1 MPRAWAVDLV
11 EKSQSMFESVL
22 AQLVA
27 GSETVTRRTE
37 GVAFLRALKE
47 LYALAGVIYCCINI
61 PVDLRAKRY
70 AHYLFSDSAVA
81 HCLGQRLISPDFIG
95 QVMAEDIPRPAD
107 PPHDA
112 ADSVETDRLEA
123 PTLSFSLP
131 QRVGESAI
139 FRAVVSV
146 AGAEWQERRDVLAHE
161 LQVLASYF
169 HGHILR
175 VNGKDTG
182 QDILISARELDCLKW
197 TAAGKTAW
205 EASVILGISER
216 TVRFHLNA
224 AREKL
229 NCTTTTQAVAKA
241 VANRLIDI

>member
-1 MPRAWAVDLV
+1 ML
-11 EKSQSMFESVL
+11 ESML

-27 GSETVTRRTE
+27 GSETVTRREE

-47 LYALAGVIYCCINI
+47 LYALAGVTYCCINI
-61 PVDLRAKRY
+61 PVDPRAKRY
-70 AHYLFSDSAVA
+70 AHYLFSDGTVT
-81 HCLGQRLISPDFIG
+81 HCLSHKLISPDFIE
-95 QVMAEDIPRPAD
+95 QAMAEEAPRPVD
-107 PPHDA
+107 PLHDA
-112 ADSVETDRLEA
+112 AEPVETDGPAA
-123 PTLSFSLP
+123 PTLTFSLP
-131 QRVGESAI
+131 QRVGETAI
-139 FRAVVSV
+139 FRAVAS
-146 AGAEWQERRDVLAHE
+146 ATRSEWEQRRDVLERE
-161 LQVLASYF
+161 LHVLANYF
-169 HGHILR
+169 HSHILR
-175 VNGKDTG
+175 INGKDSG